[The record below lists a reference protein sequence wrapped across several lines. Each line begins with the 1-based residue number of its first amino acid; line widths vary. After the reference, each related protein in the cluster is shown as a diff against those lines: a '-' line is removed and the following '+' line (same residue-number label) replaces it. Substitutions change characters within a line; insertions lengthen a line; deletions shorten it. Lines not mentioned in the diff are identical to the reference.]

1 MGAWANYDMKIEEE
15 LDKTEEMQ
23 WDMYYRTLLPDHL
36 EQFQRAYSGA
46 LEDRE
51 QALALYRDGL
61 VVRHAARVQR
71 LLKQKRKTLTQKYL
85 SEIIDQIENA
95 QQEADLE
102 LETDIGST
110 EDGQRKELESR
121 NNDDIQRMQLDIID
135 TLLDINDYECLEMVQ
150 DIVREA
156 YKRQF

>member
-1 MGAWANYDMKIEEE
+1 MDFTDYDMKIEEE
-15 LDKTEEMQ
+15 LDRTEEMQ

-36 EQFQRAYSGA
+36 EQFQREYSGTP
-46 LEDRE
+46 EDRE

-61 VVRHAARVQR
+61 VVRHAERIQR
-71 LLKQKRKTLTQKYL
+71 LLNRKRKELTQKYM
-85 SEIIDQIENA
+85 SEIIDQIETA

-102 LETDIGST
+102 LETDIGS
-110 EDGQRKELESR
+110 EDEQRKELESK

-135 TLLDINDYECLEMVQ
+135 TLLEINDYECLEMVQ

>member
-1 MGAWANYDMKIEEE
+1 M
-15 LDKTEEMQ
+15 
-23 WDMYYRTLLPDHL
+23 
-36 EQFQRAYSGA
+36 
-46 LEDRE
+46 
-51 QALALYRDGL
+51 
-61 VVRHAARVQR
+61 
-71 LLKQKRKTLTQKYL
+71 
-85 SEIIDQIENA
+85 SEIIDQIETA